1 MLEAIRSRMVISDA
15 AEGVLLSNHPLASP
29 LLRSGVFEMSVQA
42 ATRPSE
48 VATDSAP
55 LIPLPDLPASW
66 SSLGRAFVT
75 SAKRRRGAQAFVDST
90 GASLTYR
97 QALLKALALGRVL
110 ERVIGP
116 AKNVGVLLPPT
127 CAGAVTNLALT
138 LRGRVPVNL
147 NYTANQ
153 ESVDSAIDQ
162 AEITHVVS
170 SKRMLDRI
178 PLTPKGEM
186 IVLEDVAKL
195 VRPSDKAWA
204 AAVAMLVPTSA
215 MGAFLPGLRD
225 ENLDAPATII
235 FTSGSTGQPKGV
247 VLTHRNILSN
257 AAQIRT
263 QIELVPEDVVLGILP
278 FFHSFGYTVPL
289 WTVSCLGL
297 KAVYHPNPLDAQVV
311 AKLTREHKATVIL
324 ATPTFVRSY
333 LKRCKRED
341 FSTVRLLVLGAEK
354 LKPELAQQI
363 KELWGIEPLEG
374 YGCTETG
381 PVVSVNTP
389 LQHRSLNGQTVA
401 GNRPGTVGQPIP
413 GTLIKTVDAESGE
426 DLPRGSEGI
435 ICVKGPQVMP
445 GYLNRPEVTA
455 EVLKDG
461 WYWTGDL
468 GRVDDDG
475 FIIITDRLNRFSKV
489 AGEMVPHGA
498 VESAIQ
504 ELVGGVEAVTAVTS
518 VPDPKRGERLIVL
531 HTPEMPLEPK
541 ELVRKLQEGPLPKL
555 WIPSAEDFVPVDA
568 IPVLGSGKLDLRRL
582 RELAREHQNR

>member
-1 MLEAIRSRMVISDA
+1 
-15 AEGVLLSNHPLASP
+15 
-29 LLRSGVFEMSVQA
+29 MSVQT
-42 ATRPSE
+42 ATRPAGAAS
-48 VATDSAP
+48 DPAP
-55 LIPLPDLPASW
+55 LVPLPGLPASW
-66 SSLGRAFVT
+66 SSLGRAFVA
-75 SAKRRRGAQAFVDST
+75 SARTRRGAEAFVDST

-97 QALLKALALGRVL
+97 QALIKALALGRVL
-110 ERVIGP
+110 DRVIGP

-147 NYTANQ
+147 NYTASQ

-162 AEITHVVS
+162 AKITHVLS

-178 PLTPKGEM
+178 PLMPKGEV

-195 VRPSDKAWA
+195 VRPGDKAWA
-204 AAVAMLVPTSA
+204 AAVALLAPTSA
-215 MGAFLPGLRD
+215 MGSLLPGLRD
-225 ENLDAPATII
+225 ENLDDPATII

-257 AAQIRT
+257 AEQIRT
-263 QIELVPEDVVLGILP
+263 QIDLVPEDVVLGILP

-289 WTVSCLGL
+289 WTVACLGL

-341 FSTVRLLVLGAEK
+341 FGTVRLLVLGAEK

-363 KELWGIEPLEG
+363 QDLWGIEPLEG

-389 LQHRSLNGQTVA
+389 LQHRSPTGQPVA

-413 GTLIKTVDAESGE
+413 GTIIKTVDPQTKE
-426 DLPRGSEGI
+426 DLPRGTVGI

-445 GYLNRPEVTA
+445 GYLDNPKATA
-455 EVLKDG
+455 EVLEDG

-475 FIIITDRLNRFSKV
+475 FIIITDRLSRFSKV

-504 ELVGGVEAVTAVTS
+504 ELSGNVETVAAVSS
-518 VPDPKRGERLIVL
+518 VSDPKRGERLIVL
-531 HTPEMPLEPK
+531 HTPQMTLDPK
-541 ELVRKLQEGPLPKL
+541 ELVRKLQAGPLPKL
-555 WIPSAEDFVPVDA
+555 WIPSAEDFYPIDE

-582 RELAREHQNR
+582 KELAQAHHGH